1 MLILSRKKEES
12 LIINGNIEV
21 KILEVVNGSV
31 KLGIVAPKNV
41 AVHRKEVYQKIVDE
55 NSASANGIKSIQ
67 KLIKKEPK
75 E

>member
-67 KLIKKEPK
+67 KLIKKEPM